1 MEKSKIYLVLTQ
13 SFYQTPDG
21 IDHAAPVNPSNI
33 LLFDDKAKAKRQ
45 AKQISKAWLENF
57 EYTLSPE
64 DPKKLSKDAKSIYTI
79 LLNQQ
84 IGSSKWRTYIHVF
97 ENHIIDF

>member
-13 SFYQTPDG
+13 SFYRTLDG
-21 IDHAAPVNPSNI
+21 IDHAAPVDPSNI
-33 LLFDDKAKAKRQ
+33 LLFEDKAKAKKY
-45 AKQISKAWLENF
+45 AKQLSKHWLESF
-57 EYTLSPE
+57 EYTLSQE

-84 IGSSKWRTYIHVF
+84 VGSSKWRTYIHVF
-97 ENHIIDF
+97 EKTPRDL